1 MRLEEL
7 KKGLWGYRK
16 EGVFRFITE
25 LDESCSQKLRER
37 EERAAQSEQRAQER
51 IQALEQENRALKE
64 ELDGLR
70 SQRDEIS
77 AAILEARAS
86 AEAMKTETLAR
97 EEAARDAIRQLL
109 EEDQAEL
116 NRYREKLLELRT
128 AVRKALEEL
137 DGQTEAME
145 QQVQV
150 LGEELPEGNLT
161 LFQ

>member
-1 MRLEEL
+1 M
-7 KKGLWGYRK
+7 
-16 EGVFRFITE
+16 
-25 LDESCSQKLRER
+25 
-37 EERAAQSEQRAQER
+37 
-51 IQALEQENRALKE
+51 
-64 ELDGLR
+64 
-70 SQRDEIS
+70 
-77 AAILEARAS
+77 EARAS
-86 AEAMKTETLAR
+86 AEAMKAETLAS
-97 EEAARDAIRQLL
+97 EEAARDAIRQIL